1 MAFKLLHKLRLNI
14 TVEVRGAVKWDES
27 VVVGGLQ
34 RVSHHHHLLNY
45 SNIISDKTLGKN
57 TVKYE
62 GFFCFILLLKIR
74 A

>member
-1 MAFKLLHKLRLNI
+1 M
-14 TVEVRGAVKWDES
+14 EVRGAVKWDES

-34 RVSHHHHLLNY
+34 RVSHRHHLLNY

-62 GFFCFILLLKIR
+62 GFFLFLFFHFT
-74 A
+74 AQN